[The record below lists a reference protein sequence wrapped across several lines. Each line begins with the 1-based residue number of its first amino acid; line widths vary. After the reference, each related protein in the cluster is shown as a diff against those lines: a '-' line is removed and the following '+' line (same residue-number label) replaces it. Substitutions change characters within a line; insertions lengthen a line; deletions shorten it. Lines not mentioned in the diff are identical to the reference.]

1 MNITIV
7 SGSPRPNSVTVRVAR
22 YLQNELDKQYPGHH
36 IRLVDVRSWPLGML
50 ENVWGSPA
58 ETPEEFRPLTE
69 IMFTTQAF
77 IIVTPEYNGSY
88 TPAMKNLFDHF
99 PKQSRKVFG
108 LVTASPGAMGGMRA
122 AMQLQQMVAAFFGI
136 LSPHMLITPAV
147 DKKFN
152 ENAELIEENFQRMV
166 NNFLHEFMWLA
177 EQVNLEVPA

>member
-7 SGSPRPNSVTVRVAR
+7 SGSPRENSVTVRVANF
-22 YLQNELDKQYPGHH
+22 LQQELKNQFPDHNV
-36 IRLVDVRSWPLGML
+36 RLVDVRHWKLGL
-50 ENVWGSPA
+50 LQTVWSSPA
-58 ETPEEFRPLTE
+58 EAPEEFRPLAE
-69 IMFTTQAF
+69 IMCRSHAF

-88 TPAMKNLFDHF
+88 SPAMKNLFDHF

-108 LVTASPGAMGGMRA
+108 LATASPGAMGGMRA

-152 ENAELIEENFQRMV
+152 ENGELIEENFRRVV

-177 EQVNLEVPA
+177 EHINAEVTA